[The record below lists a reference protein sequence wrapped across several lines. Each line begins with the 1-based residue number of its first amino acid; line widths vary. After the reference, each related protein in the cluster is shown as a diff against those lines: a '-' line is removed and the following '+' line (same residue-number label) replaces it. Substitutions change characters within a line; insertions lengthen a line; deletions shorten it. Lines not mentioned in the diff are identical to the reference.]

1 MVVQQ
6 CVGAIGKGDLGQ
18 LVQALVGHF
27 HCVLCH
33 VSCLFTERRLD
44 GDACALQTAVADQR
58 TQFLRG
64 PVEARR
70 LWSVEQVLHAKHD
83 LDLDRRQPVEHLVD
97 IPLAVGRLAPRWPV
111 ERDVCHDV
119 RWQTLAWQPIAG
131 LPGEVAEKDVGLEV
145 LLERLPFE
153 ECCLERVAQRTDG
166 IGEDVIEHANA
177 TVAGDMT
184 YLTTVVRMSLV
195 LVDVADGVATLTL
208 NNPAERNTLTA
219 PMVAEII
226 AAMDEIEANTAVGA
240 LVVTGAAPAFCAG
253 ANLGN
258 LAESSKESLGGI
270 YEGFLRIARSPLPT
284 LAAVNGAAVGAGMN
298 LALGC
303 DVRLAARRA
312 KFDTRFLQIGI
323 HPGGGHT
330 WMLRRIVG
338 PQATFAGV
346 VFGEVM
352 DGAEAERVGLV
363 HRCYDDDQLL
373 AAAQEMAARA
383 ATAPRELLIEVK
395 KTIQDMADVDN
406 HPEAVERE
414 LVPQV
419 WSTRQPWF
427 AERIAALQAKI
438 SSKKP

>member
-1 MVVQQ
+1 ME
-6 CVGAIGKGDLGQ
+6 
-18 LVQALVGHF
+18 
-27 HCVLCH
+27 
-33 VSCLFTERRLD
+33 S
-44 GDACALQTAVADQR
+44 
-58 TQFLRG
+58 
-64 PVEARR
+64 
-70 LWSVEQVLHAKHD
+70 
-83 LDLDRRQPVEHLVD
+83 
-97 IPLAVGRLAPRWPV
+97 
-111 ERDVCHDV
+111 
-119 RWQTLAWQPIAG
+119 
-131 LPGEVAEKDVGLEV
+131 
-145 LLERLPFE
+145 
-153 ECCLERVAQRTDG
+153 
-166 IGEDVIEHANA
+166 
-177 TVAGDMT
+177 
-184 YLTTVVRMSLV
+184 VVRYGWVMSLV

-219 PMVAEII
+219 AMVEEIV
-226 AAMDEIEANTAVGA
+226 AAMDRIEHDASIGA
-240 LVVTGAAPAFCAG
+240 IVVTGTAPAFCAG

-258 LAESSKESLGGI
+258 LAESTKESLGTI

-284 LAAVNGAAVGAGMN
+284 IAAVNGAAVGAGMN

-363 HRCYDDDQLL
+363 HRCVDDDQLL
-373 AAAQEMAARA
+373 AVAHEMAARA
-383 ATAPRELLIEVK
+383 ASAPRELVIEVK
-395 KTIQDMADVDN
+395 KTIQAMADIDT
-406 HPEAVERE
+406 HPDAVEAE

-438 SSKKP
+438 SSKS

>member
-1 MVVQQ
+1 
-6 CVGAIGKGDLGQ
+6 
-18 LVQALVGHF
+18 
-27 HCVLCH
+27 
-33 VSCLFTERRLD
+33 
-44 GDACALQTAVADQR
+44 
-58 TQFLRG
+58 
-64 PVEARR
+64 
-70 LWSVEQVLHAKHD
+70 
-83 LDLDRRQPVEHLVD
+83 
-97 IPLAVGRLAPRWPV
+97 
-111 ERDVCHDV
+111 
-119 RWQTLAWQPIAG
+119 
-131 LPGEVAEKDVGLEV
+131 
-145 LLERLPFE
+145 
-153 ECCLERVAQRTDG
+153 
-166 IGEDVIEHANA
+166 
-177 TVAGDMT
+177 
-184 YLTTVVRMSLV
+184 MSLV

-208 NNPAERNTLTA
+208 NNPSERNTLTK
-219 PMVAEII
+219 PMVTEIV
-226 AAMDEIEANTAVGA
+226 AAMDAIEHDEAVGA
-240 LVVTGAAPAFCAG
+240 IVVTGAPPAFCAG

-258 LAESSKESLGGI
+258 LAESTKDSLGGI

-284 LAAVNGAAVGAGMN
+284 VAAVNGAAVGAGMN

-363 HRCYDDDQLL
+363 HRCVDDDDLL
-373 AAAQEMAARA
+373 ATAHEMAARA
-383 ATAPRELLIEVK
+383 ASAPRELVVEVK
-395 KTIQDMADVDN
+395 KTIQEMADVVTHED
-406 HPEAVERE
+406 AVERE

-438 SSKKP
+438 RSKD